1 MTVPYY
7 DSRFEFRIWG
17 RQVEWPG
24 ARLRDLAPCLEV
36 RESDELY
43 IVAPGHEDHNV
54 KLRHGTLDIKAL
66 IGRRD
71 GLEHWRPVFRM
82 AFPIAAEVLAEEAL
96 PLVGL
101 GSDLAG
107 PALARGA
114 YSQERFLA
122 EVVRPQPGL
131 ILAKVAKRR
140 LMFLIEACRAE
151 LAEVRIDGRAIESL
165 AVESPNAAAVLRVT
179 AGLGLEGLENVSYP
193 RAIERVLGRVPGRES
208 WPEETAAT

>member
-66 IGRRD
+66 IGRQD
-71 GLEHWRPVFRM
+71 GLEHWRPILRM
-82 AFPIAAEVLAEEAL
+82 AFPIAAEVLAEEVL
-96 PLVGL
+96 PLIGASWPTL
-101 GSDLAG
+101 G
-107 PALARGA
+107 REA
-114 YSQERFLA
+114 YSQERFLK
-122 EVVRPQPGL
+122 EVIRPQPGL
-131 ILAKVAKRR
+131 ILARVAKRR

-151 LAEVRIDGRAIESL
+151 LAEVRIDGREIESL

-179 AGLGLEGLENVSYP
+179 ARLGLEGLENLCYP
-193 RAIERVLGRVPGRES
+193 RAIERLVGRVPEQAP
-208 WPEETAAT
+208 WPEEN